1 MIKLFSPESNDNTLL
16 VTEQC
21 NNRCLMCCQPPKKRD
36 DFSFFEQKNEII
48 ISSSPENIECIGI
61 TGGEP
66 TLLGNRLFTLL
77 EVLRQK
83 YPNALIHILTN
94 GRLLNPEYVAEF
106 VKFDLANIV
115 FAVPLHSDFSSDHD
129 KITRVMGS
137 YNETLKGLYALAKEH
152 ARVELRIII
161 NALNFRRLPRM
172 AEFIHYNLPFVE
184 DIVFIG
190 MEAVGDAVKNKQKIW
205 IDPVEYQSELRTAA
219 LYLNGWNYEVG
230 ISNIPLCLLPSE
242 LHRFSWHSISDWKV
256 AYLPCCDVCDLRSSC
271 GGVFATAKWQS
282 DALHPVMSASNHA
295 VGIV

>member
-94 GRLLNPEYVAEF
+94 GRFMPEYMPPA
-106 VKFDLANIV
+106 I
-115 FAVPLHSDFSSDHD
+115 
-129 KITRVMGS
+129 R
-137 YNETLKGLYALAKEH
+137 
-152 ARVELRIII
+152 
-161 NALNFRRLPRM
+161 
-172 AEFIHYNLPFVE
+172 
-184 DIVFIG
+184 
-190 MEAVGDAVKNKQKIW
+190 
-205 IDPVEYQSELRTAA
+205 
-219 LYLNGWNYEVG
+219 
-230 ISNIPLCLLPSE
+230 
-242 LHRFSWHSISDWKV
+242 
-256 AYLPCCDVCDLRSSC
+256 AYS
-271 GGVFATAKWQS
+271 
-282 DALHPVMSASNHA
+282 
-295 VGIV
+295 